1 MCPAM
6 RRSRAPLLIVGLAL
20 ACQSSGSG
28 SSRSWWFSAP
38 DDTNEAVENK
48 AEIEVYRRAE
58 AERVEFFER
67 EITRLREDLA
77 RAEASIV
84 AMESGLRGSQSRA
97 DAVSGLAEARIALDR
112 VSRRVPWRQDR
123 VEEARAKLTEGQR
136 QLELDHVAAAVFFAS
151 RAQGIADSLA
161 QEASLVAGW
170 PGLRVVAG
178 ERVNLRAGPSR
189 DHAVLAVLAHDTPV
203 LPERGEGDWTLVRT
217 PSGQVGWVHAP
228 LLLTP

>member
-1 MCPAM
+1 MCLAM
-6 RRSRAPLLIVGLAL
+6 RRSPAPLLIAGLAL

-28 SSRSWWFSAP
+28 SGHSWWFSAP
-38 DDTNEAVENK
+38 DESKEVVESK
-48 AEIEVYRRAE
+48 AEVEVYRRAE

-112 VSRRVPWRQDR
+112 VSRRVPWRGER

-136 QLELDHVAAAVFFAS
+136 QLDLDHVAAAVFFAS

-161 QEASLVAGW
+161 QEVQLVSGW

-228 LLLTP
+228 LLLAP

>member
-1 MCPAM
+1 MCPPM
-6 RRSRAPLLIVGLAL
+6 RRSRAPLLIAGLAL
-20 ACQSSGSG
+20 ACQGSGSG
-28 SSRSWWFSAP
+28 SGRSWWFSAP
-38 DDTNEAVENK
+38 NDNEAVESK

-112 VSRRVPWRQDR
+112 VSPRVPWREDR
-123 VEEARAKLTEGQR
+123 VEEARAKLNEGQR
-136 QLELDHVAAAVFFAS
+136 QLDLDHVAAAVFFAS

-161 QEASLVAGW
+161 QEVTLVAGW
-170 PGLRVVAG
+170 PGMRVVAG

-228 LLLTP
+228 LLLAP